1 VDPASIALALVAAQI
16 GQARLGVAE
25 KMMKNNADQ
34 QSSVAQMLATA
45 AQAASQQASLP
56 AGVGGNLDI
65 AA

>member
-25 KMMKNNADQ
+25 KMMKDNAHQ

-45 AQAASQQASLP
+45 AQAANQQASLP

>member
-1 VDPASIALALVAAQI
+1 MDPVAIALALVTAQI

-34 QSSVAQMLATA
+34 QSSVARMVEAA
-45 AQAASQQASLP
+45 AQTASQQTSLP
-56 AGVGGNLDI
+56 VGVGRNLDI